1 MADRA
6 PQAKELTLL
15 CKLLK
20 MTTSNN
26 DGEALVA
33 IRKANEQLAKV
44 GGDWEKLFFGKVT
57 VIADPFE
64 NLRKPPPAKAPYGDV
79 ARPVPQPPWT
89 QPAPAPPPGSGFT
102 TTYPQSK
109 PRQPYTPRRGKPPG
123 KGASASTTA
132 TPQKP
137 RKTWQD
143 IKNATIGINDLD

>member
-79 ARPVPQPPWT
+79 APPPRQPQPQPPPAWHHPSPGY
-89 QPAPAPPPGSGFT
+89 QP
-102 TTYPQSK
+102 K